1 MAAEIP
7 CALFLIYSLYR
18 IIADGLYIGEST
30 VTTVLYLMLYLA
42 MWMLL
47 AAVGFAVYSLII
59 MLILSILSLVSLFGD
74 ILFEFVESLLNKR
87 KEQGSI
93 EAEEGFDR
101 GNMRDEKRK
110 EKEREEFRR
119 MYREANACYERE
131 RARKEQERRENTSHV
146 HRNNRKGNEIQR
158 AKAFFGLSDTFT
170 SGELKTSR
178 NCLMRK
184 YHPDNQEGNSAMA
197 RKINEYYE
205 LLSPYAKKS

>member
-18 IIADGLYIGEST
+18 IIADGLYFGEST
-30 VTTVLYLMLYLA
+30 VTTVLYLLLYLA
-42 MWMLL
+42 IWMLL
-47 AAVGFAVYSLII
+47 AAFGFAVYSLII
-59 MLILSILSLVSLFGD
+59 MLILSIFSLVALFGD
-74 ILFEFVESLLNKR
+74 ILFDFGDSLLNKR
-87 KEQGSI
+87 KEQDFGGPGGASDNSDSQKKK
-93 EAEEGFDR
+93 EQ
-101 GNMRDEKRK
+101 

-119 MYREANACYERE
+119 MYREANACYGKE

-146 HRNNRKGNEIQR
+146 HINNGKGNEIQR

-178 NCLMRK
+178 NRLMRK